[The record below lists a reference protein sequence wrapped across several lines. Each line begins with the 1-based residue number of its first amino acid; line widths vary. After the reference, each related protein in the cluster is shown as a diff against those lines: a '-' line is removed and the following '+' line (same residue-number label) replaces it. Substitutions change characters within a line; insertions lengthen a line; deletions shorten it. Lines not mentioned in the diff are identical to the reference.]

1 MTINGKLFKQSALII
16 DMLRYIIY
24 DALKKNEGVIFQ
36 VAEHKR
42 MERDD
47 TKTFDE
53 YNTTDYDYASDEDL
67 SSSLE

>member
-1 MTINGKLFKQSALII
+1 
-16 DMLRYIIY
+16 MLRYIIY

-36 VAEHKR
+36 VAEHTYKR
-42 MERDD
+42 MESDD